1 MGDAD
6 FQFDIGQRVRGDD
19 GKVGLIKQLGRING
33 QPAYFVRGNNGGGGW
48 YYQSELTPL
57 MQTRE
62 GTDEASTRKN
72 SP

>member
-1 MGDAD
+1 
-6 FQFDIGQRVRGDD
+6 
-19 GKVGLIKQLGRING
+19 
-33 QPAYFVRGNNGGGGW
+33 VRGNNGGGGW